1 MMDDN
6 KQLALRI
13 DGRSAAGQE
22 VTALR
27 AELAATGRRL
37 AELGSD
43 PPWSTARTALKVGP
57 QFGTPGTHTPSAPH
71 IPEKLS
77 PSLGAGRGKRGAGGS
92 GKRLCVKVKELR
104 PISPGVLVVLSP
116 G

>member
-13 DGRSAAGQE
+13 DGALQAAGQE

-37 AELGSD
+37 AELGSE
-43 PPWSTARTALKVGP
+43 PAMEHGPHSAQGGCRTA
-57 QFGTPGTHTPSAPH
+57 TPP
-71 IPEKLS
+71 
-77 PSLGAGRGKRGAGGS
+77 
-92 GKRLCVKVKELR
+92 
-104 PISPGVLVVLSP
+104 
-116 G
+116 

>member
-1 MMDDN
+1 MNRQHKGSRIIGTDSIQAKILHMMDDN

-13 DGRSAAGQE
+13 DGALQAAGQE

-43 PPWSTARTALKVGP
+43 PAMEHGP
-57 QFGTPGTHTPSAPH
+57 HSAQG
-71 IPEKLS
+71 E
-77 PSLGAGRGKRGAGGS
+77 GNGG
-92 GKRLCVKVKELR
+92 E
-104 PISPGVLVVLSP
+104 
-116 G
+116 